1 MMRMSRQIALSATC
15 LLLLIQLEPAV
26 AHRANM
32 ALGVEEIT
40 SAINGKVCAT
50 AGGAHFTFDNDGRFS
65 YDGLWQSS
73 GNFTLGDSAVVVTFD
88 SGLQRTFEISRR
100 DGALYMEQTRVVC
113 TAKQ

>member
-1 MMRMSRQIALSATC
+1 MRMARQIALSATC
-15 LLLLIQLEPAV
+15 LLFLSQLEPAV

-32 ALGVEEIT
+32 ALGVKELT

-50 AGGAHFTFDNDGRFS
+50 AGGARFTFDNDGRFS

-73 GNFTLGDSAVVVTFD
+73 GSFTLGDSAVVVTFD
-88 SGLQRTFEISRR
+88 SGLQRAFEISRR

-113 TAKQ
+113 AAKE

>member
-1 MMRMSRQIALSATC
+1 MRMSHPTIISATC
-15 LLLLIQLEPAV
+15 LLLLAQLAPAV

-32 ALGVEEIT
+32 SLGVKEIT

-50 AGGAHFTFDNDGRFS
+50 AGGARFTFENDGRFS

-73 GNFTLGDSAVVVTFD
+73 GSFTLGDTAVVVTFD
-88 SGLQRTFEISRR
+88 SGLQRAFEISKR

>member
-1 MMRMSRQIALSATC
+1 MRLSRQIALSAAC
-15 LLLLIQLEPAV
+15 LLLLAQLEPAI
-26 AHRANM
+26 AHRANL
-32 ALGVEEIT
+32 ALGLREIT

-88 SGLQRTFEISRR
+88 SGLQRAFEISRR
-100 DGALYMEQTRVVC
+100 GGELYMEQTRVVC
-113 TAKQ
+113 TAKE

>member
-1 MMRMSRQIALSATC
+1 MRMFRQIALSATC
-15 LLLLIQLEPAV
+15 LLILAPLAPAA
-26 AHRANM
+26 AHRANL
-32 ALGVEEIT
+32 APGIKEVT

-73 GNFTLGDSAVVVTFD
+73 GSFTLADNAVVVTFD
-88 SGLQRTFEISRR
+88 SGLQRAFEISKR

>member
-1 MMRMSRQIALSATC
+1 
-15 LLLLIQLEPAV
+15 LLLLAQLEPAV
-26 AHRANM
+26 AHRANL
-32 ALGVEEIT
+32 ALGAKEIT

-73 GNFTLGDSAVVVTFD
+73 GSFTLADSAVVLTFD
-88 SGLQRTFEISRR
+88 SGLQRAFEISKR
-100 DGALYMEQTRVVC
+100 DGGLYLEQTRVIC